1 MYTASTRDLD
11 SGLIFYENYVTIAFI
26 WETDVQLFP
35 GREPLELISLVKG
48 TVADIVENCLIVENG
63 GLGYEIYMTGQD
75 LGKVRIGEE
84 KKIHTFLYVR
94 EDILQLYGFFS
105 KDDLSMFKLL
115 IGVNGVGPK
124 VALGILSGISADELR
139 FAVLSDDVKTIS
151 KAPGI
156 GKKTAQKMILELKD
170 KLKLEDAFEIKLAH
184 QQEEA
189 AIDAADLRDSRQEA
203 VEALVALGYSSA
215 DALRA
220 VRKVPEDVP
229 ADDVEAILRAAL
241 KNFEPNQ
248 VNPLLQ
254 LRKAISS
261 GWGLACIRSTSQRD
275 GIHKHVAE
283 WNINI
288 RFTRNRTEHDRW
300 KTGSLQRTLQKRIFL
315 WKGI

>member
-1 MYTASTRDLD
+1 M
-11 SGLIFYENYVTIAFI
+11 AF
-26 WETDVQLFP
+26 F
-35 GREPLELISLVKG
+35 
-48 TVADIVENCLIVENG
+48 
-63 GLGYEIYMTGQD
+63 
-75 LGKVRIGEE
+75 
-84 KKIHTFLYVR
+84 
-94 EDILQLYGFFS
+94 

-124 VALGILSGISADELR
+124 GALGILSGISADELR

-189 AIDAADLRDSRQEA
+189 IDAADLRDSRQEA

-241 KNFEPNQ
+241 KNF
-248 VNPLLQ
+248 
-254 LRKAISS
+254 
-261 GWGLACIRSTSQRD
+261 
-275 GIHKHVAE
+275 
-283 WNINI
+283 
-288 RFTRNRTEHDRW
+288 
-300 KTGSLQRTLQKRIFL
+300 
-315 WKGI
+315 